1 MFIDEKTKNVIH
13 AGLDASVSHGT
24 MRRQDLI
31 PAFMEVL
38 KETPEYVQL
47 MHLVPYHA
55 LEDENA
61 EWWDSEAARIL
72 LEELF
77 DTLGNYA
84 PEGYFFGAHPGD
96 GSDYGYWILTEL
108 HYKPYEKR
116 N

>member
-38 KETPEYVQL
+38 KETSEYVQL
-47 MHLVPYHA
+47 MHLIPCHA

-61 EWWDSEAARIL
+61 EWWNSEDAICL
-72 LEELF
+72 LESLF
-77 DTLGNYA
+77 DTLNDYA
-84 PEGYFFGAHPGD
+84 PEGYYFAAHPGD
-96 GSDYGYWILTEL
+96 ESDYGFWKIT
-108 HYKPYEKR
+108 